1 MGTNLVSVNSVNMT
15 LAIGESHVVA
25 DQYVRRYQESTKS
38 AIEGILNMGEAV
50 YEIYT
55 KFKSKELSDSD
66 LEYFCKSVNL
76 DPKGSSFRKYKSIG
90 RNSDKFRLYMDR
102 LPSTF
107 SVLYEMATLD
117 ADDFERFVVRTSFS
131 KEITLE
137 HLKKMMNKS
146 SVLAKNKLLNPPS
159 LRSKPLALSRVI
171 NKINRFEIS
180 IVRDLPKSDFD
191 RVVDTL
197 SDYRNKG
204 WIRFED
210 PEITESLNEV
220 SDSCDEVVDG
230 EKYFTTLREQD
241 IRELRA

>member
-1 MGTNLVSVNSVNMT
+1 MGTALVTTNKS
-15 LAIGESHVVA
+15 IA
-25 DQYVRRYQESTKS
+25 DEYVRRYQQSTKN

-66 LEYFCKSVNL
+66 LEYFCESVNL
-76 DPKGSSFRKYKSIG
+76 DSKGSTFRKYKSIG
-90 RNSDKFRLYMDR
+90 RNADKFRIYMDK
-102 LPSTF
+102 LPSSF

-117 ADDFERFVVRTSFS
+117 AEDFERYVVKTSFS

-146 SVLAKNKLLNPPS
+146 SVLAQNKLLNPPS
-159 LRSKPLALSRVI
+159 LRSKPLALSRAI
-171 NKINRFEIS
+171 KKINRFEIS

-191 RVVDTL
+191 RVVETL

-210 PEITESLNEV
+210 PEITESLNEYAV
-220 SDSCDEVVDG
+220 DAGEVDID
-230 EKYFTTLREQD
+230 EKYFITLREQD
-241 IRELRA
+241 IRDLRV

>member
-1 MGTNLVSVNSVNMT
+1 MGTDMVTTNKG
-15 LAIGESHVVA
+15 IA
-25 DQYVRRYQESTKS
+25 DEYVRKYQQSTKN

-55 KFKSKELSDSD
+55 KFKLKELSESD
-66 LEYFCKSVNL
+66 FEYFCTSVNL
-76 DPKGSSFRKYKSIG
+76 DSKGSSFRKYKAIG
-90 RNSDKFRLYMDR
+90 RNADKFRLHMDK
-102 LPSTF
+102 LPSSF

-117 ADDFERFVVRTSFS
+117 ADDFERYVVRTSFS
-131 KEITLE
+131 KGITLE

-159 LRSKPLALSRVI
+159 LRSKPIALSRVI
-171 NKINRFEIS
+171 KKINRFEIS
-180 IVRDLPKSDFD
+180 IVRDLPQSDFD
-191 RVVDTL
+191 RVVQML

-210 PEITESLNEV
+210 PEITESLHEE
-220 SDSCDEVVDG
+220 SDSCDAVDDG

-241 IRELRA
+241 IRELRI

>member
-1 MGTNLVSVNSVNMT
+1 MGTALVSTNKS
-15 LAIGESHVVA
+15 IA
-25 DQYVRRYQESTKS
+25 DEYVRRYQQSTKN

-55 KFKSKELSDSD
+55 KFKSGEIPGDD
-66 LEYFCKSVNL
+66 LEYFCTSVNL
-76 DPKGSSFRKYKSIG
+76 DSKGSTFRKYKSIG
-90 RNSDKFRLYMDR
+90 RNADKFRLYMNK
-102 LPSTF
+102 LPSSF

-117 ADDFERFVVRTSFS
+117 ADDFERYVVRTSFS
-131 KEITLE
+131 KEITLQ

-191 RVVDTL
+191 QVVETL

-210 PEITESLNEV
+210 PTITESLFEDTVDNELV
-220 SDSCDEVVDG
+220 GNDK
-230 EKYFTTLREQD
+230 KYFTTLREQD

>member
-1 MGTNLVSVNSVNMT
+1 MGTAMALTNKG
-15 LAIGESHVVA
+15 IA
-25 DQYVRRYQESTKS
+25 DEYVRRYQQSTKN

-55 KFKSKELSDSD
+55 KFKSKELSDGD
-66 LEYFCKSVNL
+66 LDYFCKSVNL
-76 DPKGSSFRKYKSIG
+76 DSKGSTFRKYKSIG
-90 RNSDKFRLYMDR
+90 RNADKFRLYMDK
-102 LPSTF
+102 LPSSF

-117 ADDFERFVVRTSFS
+117 ADDFERYVVRTSFS
-131 KEITLE
+131 KETTLE

-159 LRSKPLALSRVI
+159 LRSKPLTLSRVI

-191 RVVDTL
+191 RVVETL

-220 SDSCDEVVDG
+220 LDVSDVIDED

>member
-1 MGTNLVSVNSVNMT
+1 MGTAMVTTNQG
-15 LAIGESHVVA
+15 IA
-25 DQYVRRYQESTKS
+25 DEYVRRYQQSTKN

-66 LEYFCKSVNL
+66 FEYFCKSVNL
-76 DPKGSSFRKYKSIG
+76 DSKGSSFRKYKAIG
-90 RNSDKFRLYMDR
+90 RNADKFRLYMDK
-102 LPSTF
+102 LPSSF

-117 ADDFERFVVRTSFS
+117 ADDFERYVVRTSFS

-146 SVLAKNKLLNPPS
+146 SVLTKNKLLNPPS
-159 LRSKPLALSRVI
+159 LRSKPLTLSRVI

-180 IVRDLPKSDFD
+180 IVRDLPQSDFD
-191 RVVDTL
+191 RVVQVL

-210 PEITESLNEV
+210 PEITESLYEE
-220 SDSCDEVVDG
+220 SDCGDVVDDS
-230 EKYFTTLREQD
+230 EKYFTALLEKD
-241 IRELRA
+241 IRELRV

>member
-1 MGTNLVSVNSVNMT
+1 MGTAMALTNKG
-15 LAIGESHVVA
+15 IA
-25 DQYVRRYQESTKS
+25 DEYVRRYQQSTKN
-38 AIEGILNMGEAV
+38 AIEGILHMGEAV

-55 KFKSKELSDSD
+55 KFKSKELSDGD
-66 LEYFCKSVNL
+66 LDYFCKSVNL
-76 DPKGSSFRKYKSIG
+76 DSKGSTFRKYKSIG
-90 RNSDKFRLYMDR
+90 RNADKFRLYMDK
-102 LPSTF
+102 LPSSF

-117 ADDFERFVVRTSFS
+117 ADDFERYVVRTSFS
-131 KEITLE
+131 KETTLE

-159 LRSKPLALSRVI
+159 LRSKPLTLSRVI

-191 RVVDTL
+191 RVVETL

-220 SDSCDEVVDG
+220 LDVSDVIDED

>member
-1 MGTNLVSVNSVNMT
+1 MGTAMVITNKN
-15 LAIGESHVVA
+15 IA
-25 DQYVRRYQESTKS
+25 DEYVRRYQQSTKN

-66 LEYFCKSVNL
+66 LEYFCTSVHL
-76 DPKGSSFRKYKSIG
+76 DSKGSTFRKYKSIG
-90 RNSDKFRLYMDR
+90 RNADKFRLYMDK
-102 LPSTF
+102 LPSSF

-117 ADDFERFVVRTSFS
+117 ADDFERYVVRTSFS
-131 KEITLE
+131 KETTLE

-159 LRSKPLALSRVI
+159 LRSKPLTLSRVI

-191 RVVDTL
+191 RVVETL

-220 SDSCDEVVDG
+220 LDVSDVIDED

>member
-1 MGTNLVSVNSVNMT
+1 MGTAMVTANKN
-15 LAIGESHVVA
+15 IA
-25 DQYVRRYQESTKS
+25 DEYVRRYQRSTKN

-55 KFKSKELSDSD
+55 KYKAGEIPGDD

-76 DPKGSSFRKYKSIG
+76 DSKGSSFRKYKAIG
-90 RNSDKFRLYMDR
+90 RNADKFRLYMDK
-102 LPSTF
+102 LPSSF

-117 ADDFERFVVRTSFS
+117 ADDFERYVVRTSFS

-146 SVLAKNKLLNPPS
+146 SVLVKNKLLNPPS

-171 NKINRFEIS
+171 RKINRLEIS

-191 RVVDTL
+191 RVVETL
-197 SDYRNKG
+197 TDYRNKG

-210 PEITESLNEV
+210 PEITESLNDI
-220 SDSCDEVVDG
+220 SDDKDVVDGG
-230 EKYFTTLREQD
+230 EKYFNALRQQD
-241 IRELRA
+241 NKELRI

>member
-1 MGTNLVSVNSVNMT
+1 MEIFMGTAMVTTNQG
-15 LAIGESHVVA
+15 IA
-25 DQYVRRYQESTKS
+25 DEYVRRYQQSTKN

-66 LEYFCKSVNL
+66 FEYFCKSVNL
-76 DPKGSSFRKYKSIG
+76 DSKGSSFRKYKAIG
-90 RNSDKFRLYMDR
+90 RNADKFRLYMDK
-102 LPSTF
+102 LPSSF

-117 ADDFERFVVRTSFS
+117 ADDFERYVVRTSFS

-146 SVLAKNKLLNPPS
+146 SVLTKNKLLNPPS
-159 LRSKPLALSRVI
+159 LRSKPLTLSRVI

-180 IVRDLPKSDFD
+180 IVRDLPQSDFD
-191 RVVDTL
+191 RVVQVL

-210 PEITESLNEV
+210 PEITESLYEE
-220 SDSCDEVVDG
+220 SDCGDVVDDS
-230 EKYFTTLREQD
+230 EKYFTALLEKD
-241 IRELRA
+241 IRELRV

>member
-1 MGTNLVSVNSVNMT
+1 MGTALVTTNKN
-15 LAIGESHVVA
+15 IA
-25 DQYVRRYQESTKS
+25 DEYVRRYQQSTKN
-38 AIEGILNMGEAV
+38 AIEGILSMGEAV

-55 KFKSKELSDSD
+55 KFKSKELSDGD

-76 DPKGSSFRKYKSIG
+76 DSKGSTFRKYNAIG
-90 RNSDKFRLYMDR
+90 INADKFRLYMDK
-102 LPSTF
+102 LPSSF

-117 ADDFERFVVRTSFS
+117 ADDFERFVVKTTFS
-131 KEITLE
+131 KGMTLE
-137 HLKKMMNKS
+137 MMKKLMNKS

-191 RVVDTL
+191 RVVETL

-210 PEITESLNEV
+210 PVITESLFEDAV
-220 SDSCDEVVDG
+220 DSELVGND

-241 IRELRA
+241 IREMRA

>member
-1 MGTNLVSVNSVNMT
+1 MVSAMVSANKS
-15 LAIGESHVVA
+15 IA
-25 DQYVRRYQESTKS
+25 DEYVRRYQKSTKN

-76 DPKGSSFRKYKSIG
+76 DSKGSSFRKYKAIG
-90 RNSDKFRLYMDR
+90 RNADKFRLYMDK
-102 LPSTF
+102 LPSSF

-117 ADDFERFVVRTSFS
+117 ADDFERYVVRTSFS

-137 HLKKMMNKS
+137 HLKKMINKS

-159 LRSKPLALSRVI
+159 LRSKPLALSEVI
-171 NKINRFEIS
+171 KKTNRFEIS
-180 IVRDLPKSDFD
+180 IVRDLSIVNFD
-191 RVVDTL
+191 QVVQTL

-210 PEITESLNEV
+210 PEITEFLNEDAV
-220 SDSCDEVVDG
+220 DVGEVGND
-230 EKYFTTLREQD
+230 EKYFITLREQD
-241 IRELRA
+241 IRDLRV

>member
-1 MGTNLVSVNSVNMT
+1 MVTALVITNKN
-15 LAIGESHVVA
+15 IA
-25 DQYVRRYQESTKS
+25 DEYVRRYQQSTKN

-50 YEIYT
+50 YEIYA
-55 KFKSKELSDSD
+55 KFKSKELSEDD

-76 DPKGSSFRKYKSIG
+76 DSKGSSFRKYKAIG
-90 RNSDKFRLYMDR
+90 RNADKFRLYMDK
-102 LPSTF
+102 LPSSF

-117 ADDFERFVVRTSFS
+117 ADDFERYVVRTSFS

>member
-1 MGTNLVSVNSVNMT
+1 MGTALVTTNKS
-15 LAIGESHVVA
+15 IA
-25 DQYVRRYQESTKS
+25 DEYVRRYQQSTKN

-66 LEYFCKSVNL
+66 LEYFCESVNL
-76 DPKGSSFRKYKSIG
+76 DSKGSTFRKYKSIG
-90 RNSDKFRLYMDR
+90 RNADKFRIYMDK
-102 LPSTF
+102 LPSSF

-117 ADDFERFVVRTSFS
+117 AEDFERYVVKTSFS

-146 SVLAKNKLLNPPS
+146 SVLAQNKLLNPPS
-159 LRSKPLALSRVI
+159 LRSKPLALSRAI
-171 NKINRFEIS
+171 KKINRFEIS

-191 RVVDTL
+191 RVVETL

-210 PEITESLNEV
+210 PEITESLNEYAV
-220 SDSCDEVVDG
+220 DAGEVDIY
-230 EKYFTTLREQD
+230 EKYFITLREQD
-241 IRELRA
+241 IRDLRV

>member
-1 MGTNLVSVNSVNMT
+1 MGTAMVTTNKG
-15 LAIGESHVVA
+15 IA
-25 DQYVRRYQESTKS
+25 DEYVRRYQQSTKN

-55 KFKSKELSDSD
+55 KFKSTELSDSD

-76 DPKGSSFRKYKSIG
+76 DSKGSSFRKYKAIG
-90 RNSDKFRLYMDR
+90 RNADKFRLYMDK
-102 LPSTF
+102 LPSSF

-117 ADDFERFVVRTSFS
+117 ADDFERYVVRTSFS

-171 NKINRFEIS
+171 KKINRFEIS

-191 RVVDTL
+191 RVVETL
-197 SDYRNKG
+197 SEYRNKG

-210 PEITESLNEV
+210 PEITESLYEE
-220 SDSCDEVVDG
+220 SDVRDMVDEG

>member
-1 MGTNLVSVNSVNMT
+1 MGTAMVSVNKN
-15 LAIGESHVVA
+15 IA
-25 DQYVRRYQESTKS
+25 DEYVRRYQQSTKN

-55 KFKSKELSDSD
+55 KFKSKELSEDD

-76 DPKGSSFRKYKSIG
+76 DSKGSSFRKYKAIG
-90 RNSDKFRLYMDR
+90 RNADKFRLYMDK
-102 LPSTF
+102 LPSSF

-117 ADDFERFVVRTSFS
+117 ADDFERFVVKTTFS
-131 KEITLE
+131 KGMTLE
-137 HLKKMMNKS
+137 MMKKLMSKN

-159 LRSKPLALSRVI
+159 LRSKPLDLSRVI
-171 NKINRFEIS
+171 KKINRFEIS

-191 RVVDTL
+191 RVVQML

-210 PEITESLNEV
+210 PEITEFLNEV
-220 SDSCDEVVDG
+220 SDVSDVVDEG
-230 EKYFTTLREQD
+230 EKYFSTFQEQD
-241 IRELRA
+241 IRELRV

>member
-1 MGTNLVSVNSVNMT
+1 MEIVMGTALVITNKS
-15 LAIGESHVVA
+15 IA
-25 DQYVRRYQESTKS
+25 DEYVRRYQQSTKN

-50 YEIYT
+50 YEIYA
-55 KFKSKELSDSD
+55 KSKTGEIPDSD

-76 DPKGSSFRKYKSIG
+76 DSKGSSFRKYKAIG
-90 RNSDKFRLYMDR
+90 RNADKFRLYMDK
-102 LPSTF
+102 LPSSF

-117 ADDFERFVVRTSFS
+117 ADDFERYVVRTSFS

-137 HLKKMMNKS
+137 HLKKMMNKT

-171 NKINRFEIS
+171 KKINRFEIS

-191 RVVDTL
+191 RVVEML

-210 PEITESLNEV
+210 PEITESLHEE
-220 SDSCDEVVDG
+220 SDSCDEVDDG
-230 EKYFTTLREQD
+230 EKYFSTFQEQD